1 MSLISILTKKLDAS
15 PEISSQYVFVK
26 SEKESTDTKVI
37 HLLLAAELGLT
48 DRIEAI
54 LDDGIDVNARINIHQ
69 NALIKAAS
77 NNQYEAVDLLLRRG
91 AKVDSVDNLGNTPLM
106 MTTDTSIVKRLIE
119 SGANI
124 NHTNTLSHTP
134 LICQA
139 FRNNSDAVKAL
150 HAAGAP
156 LEYQSADGCT
166 AIVHAAQSNA
176 IETVQILIELGADH
190 SGITNPDTMTTLHNT
205 CPDLYA
211 MLCAYLERRALEMA
225 IGNDEDRLLCVEF

>member
-1 MSLISILTKKLDAS
+1 MSSRYT
-15 PEISSQYVFVK
+15 FV
-26 SEKESTDTKVI
+26 EKESSWTDITN
-37 HLLLAAELGLT
+37 LLLAAELGLLEG
-48 DRIEAI
+48 IASI
-54 LDDGIDVNARINIHQ
+54 LDKGIDVNARVNVHQ
-69 NALIKAAS
+69 NALIQAAS

-106 MTTDTSIVKRLIE
+106 MTKDATIIKRLIE

-139 FRNNSDAVKAL
+139 FRNNADAVKSL
-150 HAAGAP
+150 HNAGAP

-211 MLCAYLERRALEMA
+211 MLCAYLERHALEMA
-225 IGNDEDRLLCVEF
+225 IENEDHLLGVEF